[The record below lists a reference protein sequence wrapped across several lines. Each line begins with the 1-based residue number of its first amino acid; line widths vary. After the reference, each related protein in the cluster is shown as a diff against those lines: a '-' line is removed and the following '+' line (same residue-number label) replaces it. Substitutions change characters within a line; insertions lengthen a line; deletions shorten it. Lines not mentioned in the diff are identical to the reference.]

1 MGIVEI
7 LTKNMKIWFHI
18 FLIQKDIIGTD
29 GGSNPLKAFTF
40 IQNFQVL
47 RTILS
52 IHNAIF
58 TISNDI
64 HPISQINW
72 ICLPIYIFPAFLIDI
87 L

>member
-40 IQNFQVL
+40 IHNFQVL

-58 TISNDI
+58 TIFNDI

-72 ICLPIYIFPAFLIDI
+72 MSLPI
-87 L
+87 